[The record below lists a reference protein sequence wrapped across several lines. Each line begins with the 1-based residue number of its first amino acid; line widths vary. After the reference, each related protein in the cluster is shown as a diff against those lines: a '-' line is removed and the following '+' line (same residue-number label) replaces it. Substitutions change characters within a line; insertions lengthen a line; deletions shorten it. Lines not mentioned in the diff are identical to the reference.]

1 MSYRGKHKGKYM
13 KYAGKTMWTSKQLK
27 VHAATLKENEAMSWC
42 LSNGIQI
49 YIHCYEPYVMHLAVR
64 INGKE
69 NISPKA
75 YDWDKILK
83 QKYEFY
89 KYYYDK
95 YYVQKRK

>member
-1 MSYRGKHKGKYM
+1 MAYHGKY
-13 KYAGKTMWTSKQLK
+13 KQYAGKTMWTSKQLQK
-27 VHAATLKENEAMSWC
+27 YDPPKAEYEAMAWC

-49 YIHCYEPYVMHLAVR
+49 YIHCDEPYVMHLAIR

-69 NISPKA
+69 NISPETYA
-75 YDWDKILK
+75 WNEILK
-83 QKYEFY
+83 KKYEFY

>member
-1 MSYRGKHKGKYM
+1 MAYHGKY
-13 KYAGKTMWTSKQLK
+13 KQHAGKTMLTSKQLK
-27 VHAATLKENEAMSWC
+27 VHAASIKENEAMSWC

-49 YIHCYEPYVMHLAVR
+49 YIHCYEPYIMHLAVR

-69 NISPKA
+69 NISPDTYA
-75 YDWDKILK
+75 WDEILK
-83 QKYEFY
+83 KKYEFY

>member
-1 MSYRGKHKGKYM
+1 MAYHGKY
-13 KYAGKTMWTSKQLK
+13 KQYAGKTMWTSKQLQK
-27 VHAATLKENEAMSWC
+27 YDPTKAEYEAMAWC

-49 YIHCYEPYVMHLAVR
+49 YIHCDEPYVMHLAIR

-69 NISPKA
+69 NISPETYA
-75 YDWDKILK
+75 WNEILK
-83 QKYEFY
+83 KKYEFY

>member
-1 MSYRGKHKGKYM
+1 MNYHGKY
-13 KYAGKTMWTSKQLK
+13 KKHAGKIMWSTNGLDDYSPTQY
-27 VHAATLKENEAMSWC
+27 EQDAMGWC
-42 LSNGIQI
+42 LTNGIQI
-49 YIHCYEPYVMHLAVR
+49 YIHCDEPYVMHLAIR

-69 NISPKA
+69 NISPKTYS
-75 YDWDKILK
+75 YDEILK

>member
-1 MSYRGKHKGKYM
+1 MAYHGKYK
-13 KYAGKTMWTSKQLK
+13 KYAGKTMWSSKTLK
-27 VHAATLKENEAMSWC
+27 DYAATLDEEKAMGWC
-42 LSNGIQI
+42 LTNGIQI
-49 YIHCYEPYVMHLAVR
+49 YIHCDEPYVMHLAVR

-95 YYVQKRK
+95 YHVQKRK

>member
-1 MSYRGKHKGKYM
+1 MAYHGKHK
-13 KYAGKTMWTSKQLK
+13 KYAGKTMWTSKQLQK
-27 VHAATLKENEAMSWC
+27 YDPPKAEYEAMAWC

-49 YIHCYEPYVMHLAVR
+49 YIHCDEPYVMHLAIR

-69 NISPKA
+69 NISPETYA
-75 YDWDKILK
+75 WDEILK
-83 QKYEFY
+83 KKYEFY

>member
-1 MSYRGKHKGKYM
+1 MAYHGKY
-13 KYAGKTMWTSKQLK
+13 KKHAGKTMWSSR
-27 VHAATLKENEAMSWC
+27 TLKDYSPTAGEEKAMGWC
-42 LSNGIQI
+42 LTNGIQI
-49 YIHCYEPYVMHLAVR
+49 YIHCDEPYVMHLAVR

-83 QKYEFY
+83 KKYEFY

>member
-1 MSYRGKHKGKYM
+1 MAYHGKYK
-13 KYAGKTMWTSKQLK
+13 KYAGKTMWTSKQLQK
-27 VHAATLKENEAMSWC
+27 YDPTKAEYEAMAWC

-49 YIHCYEPYVMHLAVR
+49 YIHCDEPYVMHLAIR

-69 NISPKA
+69 NISPETYA
-75 YDWDKILK
+75 WNEILK
-83 QKYEFY
+83 KKYEFY

>member
-1 MSYRGKHKGKYM
+1 MAYHGKYK
-13 KYAGKTMWTSKQLK
+13 KYAGKTMWTSKQLQK
-27 VHAATLKENEAMSWC
+27 YDPPKAEYEAMAWC

-49 YIHCYEPYVMHLAVR
+49 YIHCDEPYVMHLAIR

-69 NISPKA
+69 NISPETYA
-75 YDWDKILK
+75 WNEILK
-83 QKYEFY
+83 KKYEFY

>member
-1 MSYRGKHKGKYM
+1 MAYHGKY
-13 KYAGKTMWTSKQLK
+13 KQYAGKTMWTSKQLQK
-27 VHAATLKENEAMSWC
+27 HDPTKAEYEAMAWC

-49 YIHCYEPYVMHLAVR
+49 YIHCDEPYVMHLAIR

-69 NISPKA
+69 NISPETYA
-75 YDWDKILK
+75 WNEILK
-83 QKYEFY
+83 KKYEFY

>member
-1 MSYRGKHKGKYM
+1 MAYHGKY
-13 KYAGKTMWTSKQLK
+13 KQYAGKTMWTSKQLQK
-27 VHAATLKENEAMSWC
+27 YDPPKAEYEAMAWC

-49 YIHCYEPYVMHLAVR
+49 YIHCDEPYVMHLAIR

-69 NISPKA
+69 NISPETYA
-75 YDWDKILK
+75 WDEILK
-83 QKYEFY
+83 KKYEFY

>member
-1 MSYRGKHKGKYM
+1 MAYHGKY
-13 KYAGKTMWTSKQLK
+13 KQYAGETMWTSKQLK
-27 VHAATLKENEAMSWC
+27 VHAASIKENEAMSWC

-49 YIHCYEPYVMHLAVR
+49 YIHCYEPYVMHLAIR

-69 NISPKA
+69 NISPETYA
-75 YDWDKILK
+75 WNEILK
-83 QKYEFY
+83 KKYEFY

>member
-1 MSYRGKHKGKYM
+1 MAYHGKY
-13 KYAGKTMWTSKQLK
+13 KQYAGKTMWTSKQLK
-27 VHAATLKENEAMSWC
+27 VHAATIKENEAMAWC

-49 YIHCYEPYVMHLAVR
+49 YIHCDEPYVMHLAIR

-69 NISPKA
+69 NISPETYA
-75 YDWDKILK
+75 WDEILK
-83 QKYEFY
+83 KKYEFY

>member
-1 MSYRGKHKGKYM
+1 MAYHGKY
-13 KYAGKTMWTSKQLK
+13 KKHAGKIMWSSKALK
-27 VHAATLKENEAMSWC
+27 DYSPTLNEEKAMGWC
-42 LSNGIQI
+42 LTNGIQI
-49 YIHCYEPYVMHLAVR
+49 YIHCDEPYIMHLAVR

>member
-1 MSYRGKHKGKYM
+1 MAYHGKYK
-13 KYAGKTMWTSKQLK
+13 KYAGKTMWTSKQLQK
-27 VHAATLKENEAMSWC
+27 YDPPKAEYEAMAWC

-49 YIHCYEPYVMHLAVR
+49 YIHCDEPYVMHLAIR

-69 NISPKA
+69 NISPETYA
-75 YDWDKILK
+75 WDEILK
-83 QKYEFY
+83 KKYEFY

>member
-1 MSYRGKHKGKYM
+1 MAYHGKY
-13 KYAGKTMWTSKQLK
+13 KQYAGKTMWTSKQLQRYDPPK
-27 VHAATLKENEAMSWC
+27 AEYEAMAWC

-49 YIHCYEPYVMHLAVR
+49 YIHCDEPYVMHLAIR

-69 NISPKA
+69 NISPDTYA
-75 YDWDKILK
+75 WDEILK
-83 QKYEFY
+83 KKYEFY

>member
-1 MSYRGKHKGKYM
+1 MAYHGKY
-13 KYAGKTMWTSKQLK
+13 KQHAGKTMWTSKQLQK
-27 VHAATLKENEAMSWC
+27 YDPPKAEYEAMAWC

-49 YIHCYEPYVMHLAVR
+49 YIHCDEPYVMHLAIR

-69 NISPKA
+69 NISPETYA
-75 YDWDKILK
+75 WDEILK
-83 QKYEFY
+83 KKYEFY

>member
-1 MSYRGKHKGKYM
+1 MAYHGKY
-13 KYAGKTMWTSKQLK
+13 KQHAGKTMWTSKQLK

-42 LSNGIQI
+42 LSNGIQV
-49 YIHCYEPYVMHLAVR
+49 YIHCDEPYVMHLAVR

-69 NISPKA
+69 NISPDTYA
-75 YDWDKILK
+75 WDEILK
-83 QKYEFY
+83 KKYEFY

>member
-1 MSYRGKHKGKYM
+1 MAYHGRYKKHV
-13 KYAGKTMWTSKQLK
+13 GKTMWTSKQLK

-69 NISPKA
+69 NISPDTYA
-75 YDWDKILK
+75 WDEILK
-83 QKYEFY
+83 KKYEFY